1 MYQRLN
7 ANLYELYIKK
17 YTVWLFI
24 WLNKNVKWVQNDMQA
39 GNHYLLL
46 GSAFD
51 TDLNDKPPI
60 DEKEEGVTN
69 CKWEAGVI

>member
-1 MYQRLN
+1 
-7 ANLYELYIKK
+7 
-17 YTVWLFI
+17 
-24 WLNKNVKWVQNDMQA
+24 MQA